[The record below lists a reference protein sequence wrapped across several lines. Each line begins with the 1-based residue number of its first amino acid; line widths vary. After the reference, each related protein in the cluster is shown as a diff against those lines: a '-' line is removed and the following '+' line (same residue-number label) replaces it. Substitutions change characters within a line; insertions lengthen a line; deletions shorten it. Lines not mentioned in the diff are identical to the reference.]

1 MFIKLLLAFV
11 IIPVL
16 ELTVLMKVSNII
28 GILNTVMVILIT
40 GVWGAYLA
48 KSQGFQVLKRI
59 TDNLEQGNLPTEE
72 LLDGAF
78 VLVGGA
84 LLLTPGFLTDL
95 SGLICLIPQ
104 TRYLIK
110 TWLRRKLEQKLAS
123 GKFNIHYRS
132 WM

>member
-11 IIPVL
+11 IIPVI
-16 ELTVLMKVSNII
+16 ELAVLMKVGNII
-28 GILNTVMVILIT
+28 GIFNTVMVILIT

-48 KSQGFQVLKRI
+48 KSQGFQVVRRI
-59 TDNLEQGNLPTEE
+59 TNNLEQGNLPTEE

-110 TWLRRKLEQKLAS
+110 AWLRRKLEQKLAS
-123 GKFNIHYRS
+123 GKFTVHYRS